1 MPRGLPRGSLL
12 HQMNMS
18 PGKEKEMIYSI
29 RDWLKREL
37 WLDKYL
43 PRFPDEVAERM
54 FLGRIEPWTY
64 RYWDSKIL
72 HYKKSCRVEFVVQ
85 ALLKKQYRDYLQ
97 KHRFRFF
104 ASCLYAVETNRVKFT
119 EIRSIAEGA
128 DT

>member
-1 MPRGLPRGSLL
+1 
-12 HQMNMS
+12 MS
-18 PGKEKEMIYSI
+18 PGKENEMISII
-29 RDWLKREL
+29 RDCLKREL
-37 WLDKYL
+37 WLDRHL
-43 PRFPDEVAERM
+43 PHFPDEVAERM
-54 FLGRIEPWTY
+54 FSDNIESWTY

-104 ASCLYAVETNRVKFT
+104 ASCLYTVETNRVKFT
-119 EIRSIAEGA
+119 EIRSIAESA